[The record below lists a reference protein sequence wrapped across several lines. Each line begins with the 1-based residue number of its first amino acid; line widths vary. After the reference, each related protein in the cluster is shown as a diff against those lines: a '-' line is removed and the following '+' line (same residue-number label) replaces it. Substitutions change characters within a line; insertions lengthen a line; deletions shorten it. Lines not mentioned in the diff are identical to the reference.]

1 VEPKAHPALADLGG
15 RLRELAGDAAYTAG
29 RDYMK
34 KGLVKQGSVAGTKA
48 YASVAGSTD
57 YRVTIDFTA
66 DELKVVCTCPAH
78 RRSKYCKHVVAV
90 SCLLLEKPEQ
100 FSAVDPLPETPAAP
114 KAAAKKS
121 GTSRKK
127 APETVPMRA
136 AGLETVDRLLAEL
149 TAGGLMALGPDKAA
163 LIAAA
168 GELVRSLKLRRL
180 GNLIMR
186 LQRAQDLPADQFA
199 DLLVDLWLT
208 RQAVGAHLDERV
220 ALDPQV
226 AEDLLGK
233 TWRDEELESVTGLQ
247 LFEIAY
253 TNENDGEF
261 QIETAYLAEVATGVV
276 FADRLITPMKIGTS
290 TKGRMR
296 HLMLLDEG
304 GLYPG
309 AAPRR
314 VKVRRMRRAP
324 LTSEHVAR
332 FLEQTPTTVVEL
344 RRLLV
349 ERLGEPFG
357 PPELPVLF
365 RPAALVAQGDL
376 VGALDRA
383 SQFVELSMPE
393 KWRSELPGLL
403 PEAGRYALFG
413 LLEQAGRG
421 LRLRCLSVISDVM
434 QWGRGPVYPDQRP
447 GR

>member
-1 VEPKAHPALADLGG
+1 MDDNAHPALRDLGG

-34 KGLVKQGSVAGTKA
+34 KGLVKQASVAGTKA
-48 YASVAGSTD
+48 YASVSGSTD

-100 FSAVDPLPETPAAP
+100 FTPTDPPPEVPAAP

-127 APETVPMRA
+127 APEVGELRA

-149 TAGGLMALGPDKAA
+149 ASGGLMALGPDKAA

-180 GNLIMR
+180 GNLIVR
-186 LQRAQDLPADQFA
+186 LQHSADLTADQFA

-208 RQAVGAHLDERV
+208 RQAVGAHLDGRA
-220 ALDPQV
+220 ALEPRV

-253 TNENDGEF
+253 TSANDGEF
-261 QIETAYLAEVATGVV
+261 QIETAYLADAATGDVY
-276 FADRLITPMKIGTS
+276 AERLITPMKMGTS
-290 TKGRMR
+290 TKGRFR

-314 VKVRRMRRAP
+314 IKVRRMRRAP
-324 LTSEHVAR
+324 LTGGHVAQ
-332 FLEQTPTTVVEL
+332 FLEHTPTTVAEL

-349 ERLGEPFG
+349 ERLSEPFG

-376 VGALDRA
+376 VGALDGA
-383 SQFVELSMPE
+383 SQFAELVMPE

-421 LRLRCLSVISDVM
+421 LRLRCLSVISDQL
-434 QWGRGPVYPDQRP
+434 QWGRGPVYPDQPP